1 MIYLTSVFEIV
12 MLVDVI
18 IVYDIL
24 LIFTLNSIVV
34 REGGVGRR
42 VGGEG

>member
-34 REGGVGRR
+34 REGVGRR